1 MKEHVVSMCVC
12 VWGGGGR
19 RGGGCS
25 KYRIFITC
33 LVCITS
39 SSRSMNAS
47 IYNCTC
53 FYIKNE

>member
-1 MKEHVVSMCVC
+1 MKEHVVSMCVY
-12 VWGGGGR
+12 VWGGGG
-19 RGGGCS
+19 S

>member
-1 MKEHVVSMCVC
+1 MKKHVVSKNIPVC
-12 VWGGGGR
+12 MFVWVG
-19 RGGGCS
+19 GGGCS
-25 KYRIFITC
+25 KYIIFITC